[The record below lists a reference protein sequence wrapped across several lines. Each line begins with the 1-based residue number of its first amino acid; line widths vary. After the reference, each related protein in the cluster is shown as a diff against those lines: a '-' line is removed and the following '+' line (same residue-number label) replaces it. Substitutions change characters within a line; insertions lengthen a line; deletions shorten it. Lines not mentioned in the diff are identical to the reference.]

1 MRRSILLTSLP
12 RSGSSWVGWVL
23 GQADGV
29 TYEREPITQ
38 GLLAAGVDPFS
49 VASVA
54 TPTYAALV
62 EELSARDRRLVVKEV
77 SPLLAA
83 SIGARLDAQVV
94 LLERHPVAVCRS
106 HVQLGWVWD
115 PDVVVSNRFPESP
128 ARDVLARIEGANSSF
143 WAWHGAYQAAVAVTA
158 RSTLG
163 DALVV
168 ITYESL
174 VKRPKRGFRELG
186 RALGLEWAAGVPKP
200 EGKASSSPF
209 SLVRQNRSAPRS
221 WSDGVEGAHIAECR
235 SGWEMIEGAPSLE
248 W

>member
-29 TYEREPITQ
+29 AYEREPITQ

-49 VASVA
+49 VESVA
-54 TPTYAALV
+54 TATYSSLL
-62 EELSARDRRLVVKEV
+62 EELAVRDDRLVVKEV

-83 SIGARLDAQVV
+83 SIGAALDAQVV

-115 PDVVVSNRFPESP
+115 SEKVVSNRFPESP
-128 ARDVLARIEGANSSF
+128 ASESLAAIEGSNLSF
-143 WAWHGAYQAAVAVTA
+143 WAWHCAYQAAVAVTA
-158 RSTLG
+158 REMLG
-163 DALVV
+163 AALLTVN
-168 ITYESL
+168 YESL
-174 VKRPKRGFRELG
+174 VKGSERSFRQLG
-186 RALGLEWAAGVPKP
+186 TPLGLEWAAGVPKP
-200 EGKASSSPF
+200 EGKQSSSPF
-209 SLVRQNRSAPRS
+209 SLIRPNRSAPRS
-221 WSDGVEGAHIAECR
+221 WSDGMEPGHIAECR
-235 SGWEMIEGAPSLE
+235 IGWEMIAGAPPVE

>member
-29 TYEREPITQ
+29 AYEREPITQ
-38 GLLAAGVDPFS
+38 GLLTVGVDPFS
-49 VASVA
+49 LESVA
-54 TPTYAALV
+54 TPAYSSLL
-62 EELSARDRRLVVKEV
+62 EELAVRDDRLVVKEV

-83 SIGARLDAQVV
+83 SISAALDAQVV

-115 PDVVVSNRFPESP
+115 SEKVVSNRFPESP
-128 ARDVLARIEGANSSF
+128 ARDVLARIEGSALSF

-158 RSTLG
+158 RTMLG
-163 DALVV
+163 DAFLTV
-168 ITYESL
+168 TYEGL
-174 VKRPKRGFRELG
+174 VKGPERGFRELG
-186 RALGLEWAAGVPKP
+186 TALGLAWAGGVPKP

-209 SLVRQNRSAPRS
+209 SLIRPNRSARRS
-221 WSDGVEGAHIAECR
+221 WSEGVEAAHIAECR
-235 SGWEMIEGAPSLE
+235 SGWEMIDGAPSLE